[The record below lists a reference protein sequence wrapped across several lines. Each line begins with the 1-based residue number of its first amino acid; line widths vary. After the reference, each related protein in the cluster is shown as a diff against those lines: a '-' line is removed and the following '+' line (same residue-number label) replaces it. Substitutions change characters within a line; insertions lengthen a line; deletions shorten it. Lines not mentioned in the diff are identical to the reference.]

1 MAASLLSRLA
11 AGLGLTSDDPVSE
24 HGRRDARPRI
34 QLPTATS
41 GSDADD
47 RSRPLAMIV
56 SRDPASQKWGA
67 RWLERAGFDVEV
79 PDIFTDIVGRC
90 HELRPAVVLVEAQ
103 LGRGEGGRVY
113 QALLDPCDDPSVPV
127 VVLCSN
133 NREVQ
138 AALETGAADIVSRPI
153 DWRVVARRVVTLAES
168 HRAMDR
174 LGETMSKLE
183 ELEAAAKSARNE
195 LERSLRVDRL
205 TGLPRRSAFVHLTDN
220 LITGVSRTE
229 GGVAVLHLDFDRFKA
244 VNEARG
250 REGGDEVLRQA
261 ARRLQSCL
269 RSPQFEGWRG
279 SGLTTAVAARLAGP
293 EFALTVSSVS
303 DPQRVAKFAQA
314 ILGSLCMPFMIDQ
327 DKVYLSTSIGV
338 AASPG
343 DGTDA
348 DTLLQRAERA
358 TVEAKRR
365 GGGTCQFYDQSLNR
379 VSERALEID
388 ALLREALEEDKL
400 ELHYQPLV
408 DFRSGRIV
416 AAEALIRWFH
426 PVLGQ
431 MAPLEFVPIAEETGL
446 MVPVGTWVLR
456 KACEQ
461 LASWINDGLPPIR
474 MAVNIALCQLRKGK
488 LAADV
493 GMIVE
498 ETGVPPALL
507 ELELSER
514 GVLRPDPEIL
524 SQLHELKS
532 MGVRLSVDDFGSGD
546 ASIAYL
552 RKFDL
557 DVLKIDRSYVKHLEE
572 ENNDVAIASAIVA
585 MAHRLRLA
593 IVAEGVESSAQF
605 ETLRQWGCDEFQGF
619 LFSPALPAHAFR
631 KLLTRQGESHVGFD
645 GCRPDRSGGD
655 DDDS

>member
-11 AGLGLTSDDPVSE
+11 AGLGLTDAEPVSE
-24 HGRRDARPRI
+24 HARRGARPRI
-34 QLPTATS
+34 QLPTVNS
-41 GSDADD
+41 LLDGDD
-47 RSRPLAMIV
+47 PIRPLAVLV
-56 SRDPASQKWGA
+56 SRDAASRKWGA
-67 RWLERAGFDVEV
+67 RWLERAGFDVDV
-79 PDIFTDIVGRC
+79 PDSFVDIVRRC
-90 HELRPAVVLVEAQ
+90 RERRPAMVLVEAQ
-103 LGRGEGGRVY
+103 LRDGDGGRVY
-113 QALLDPCDDPSVPV
+113 EALLDPSDECAAPV
-127 VVLCSN
+127 MVLCSG

-138 AALETGAADIVSRPI
+138 AALETGAADVVTRPI
-153 DWRVVARRVVTLAES
+153 DWRVVARRVVTLTES
-168 HRAMDR
+168 QRAMKR
-174 LGETMSKLE
+174 LDETMSKLE
-183 ELEAAAKSARNE
+183 ELEVAAKSARNE

-205 TGLPRRSAFVHLTDN
+205 TGLPRRSAFVHLTN
-220 LITGVSRTE
+220 NVIAGVSRSE

-244 VNEARG
+244 INEAHG

-261 ARRLQSCL
+261 ARRLQRCL
-269 RSPQFEGWRG
+269 RSPAFEGWRET
-279 SGLTTAVAARLAGP
+279 GLTTAVAARLAGP
-293 EFALTVSSVS
+293 EFALTLGSVRE
-303 DPQRVAKFAQA
+303 PERIAKFAKA
-314 ILGSLCMPFMIDQ
+314 VLDSLSVPFMVDQ
-327 DKVYLSTSIGV
+327 AKVFISTSIGIAV
-338 AASPG
+338 SPG
-343 DGTDA
+343 DGDDA

-365 GGGTCQFYDQSLNR
+365 GGGIHQFYDQSLNL

-388 ALLREALEEDKL
+388 SLLREALDKDQL

-446 MVPVGTWVLR
+446 MVPIGKWVLR
-456 KACEQ
+456 QACDQ
-461 LASWINDGLPPIR
+461 LVRWIGDGLPPIR
-474 MAVNIALCQLRKGK
+474 MAVNVALCQLRKGN
-488 LAADV
+488 LARDV
-493 GMIVE
+493 GEIIDGS
-498 ETGVPPALL
+498 GVPPELL

-524 SQLHELKS
+524 SQLTELKS

-557 DVLKIDRSYVKHLEE
+557 DVLKIDRSYVSHLEE
-572 ENNDVAIASAIVA
+572 ANNDVAIASAIVA

-593 IVAEGVESSAQF
+593 IVAEGVESQVQF

-619 LFSPALPAHAFR
+619 LFSPALPAEAFR
-631 KLLTRQGESHVGFD
+631 KLLTEQDR
-645 GCRPDRSGGD
+645 RPVELDAYRSNRGRRDED
-655 DDDS
+655 DA

>member
-47 RSRPLAMIV
+47 LSRPLAMIV

-79 PDIFTDIVGRC
+79 PDIVTDIVGRC

-103 LGRGEGGRVY
+103 LRRGEGGRVY
-113 QALLDPCDDPSVPV
+113 QALLDPCDDPPVPV

-153 DWRVVARRVVTLAES
+153 DWRVVARRVVTLADS

-269 RSPQFEGWRG
+269 RSPQFEGWRR

-314 ILGSLCMPFMIDQ
+314 ILGSLSMPFMIDQ

-338 AASPG
+338 AVSPG

-365 GGGTCQFYDQSLNR
+365 GGGTSNFYDQSLNK

-388 ALLREALEEDKL
+388 ALLREALEKDTL

-474 MAVNIALCQLRKGK
+474 MAVNIALCQLRKGN

-493 GMIVE
+493 GIIVE

-619 LFSPALPAHAFR
+619 LFSPALPADAFR
-631 KLLTRQGESHVGFD
+631 KLLTQHDESHVGFD
-645 GCRPDRSGGD
+645 ACQPDQSGGD
-655 DDDS
+655 DHDG